1 VDETAPNQALN
12 NAGVEDAMGLIQQY
26 NDAAAA
32 MLSYVE
38 TNTTDQSNEIM
49 AVPAKAYTDPVRWQ
63 KEIDL
68 IFKKLPLMLA
78 FSIELPNPGD
88 YKTIE
93 VTGMPVLLTRG
104 KDGKA
109 RAFLNVCTHR
119 GAPVA
124 EAAHGNC
131 SRFVCPY
138 HGWTYNNEGK
148 LLGIADRQKFGELD
162 TSTRNLRALP
172 CEERAGLIF
181 AILTPGLPIDLEEFL
196 GGMLEDLE
204 SLNLETYHF
213 CGSKE
218 IFGANWKIAY
228 DGYLEGYHFAVAHP
242 ETIFKRTHTNVMRYD
257 MFGPHYRIGF
267 PNHSITKLHEIDKT
281 EWGAQEN
288 SAFDFV
294 RTLFPNISIFLAP
307 ELGQIAQLIPGPTP
321 AENRTILNYVSKS
334 PPKSDESLATLQT
347 MIQFFRDVT
356 NDEDYLLGLKVQKG
370 LDSGALDSVIFGKNE
385 YGNQYFH
392 KWVDY
397 YLQNDP
403 AAPRPIPLR

>member
-1 VDETAPNQALN
+1 
-12 NAGVEDAMGLIQQY
+12 MGLIQQY

-38 TNTTDQSNEIM
+38 TNTTDQSNEIIT
-49 AVPAKAYTDPVRWQ
+49 VPAKNYTDPVRWQ
-63 KEIDL
+63 NEIDL

-78 FSIELPNPGD
+78 FTIEMPNPGD
-88 YKTIE
+88 FKTIE
-93 VTGMPVLLTRG
+93 VAGMPVLLARA
-104 KDGKA
+104 KDGIA
-109 RAFLNVCTHR
+109 RAFLNVCPHR

-124 EAAHGNC
+124 EAASGNC

-148 LLGIADRQKFGELD
+148 LIGVADRAKFGELD
-162 TSTRNLRALP
+162 TSTRNLRELP

-181 AILTPGLPIDLEEFL
+181 AILTPGETINLEDFL

-204 SLNLETYHF
+204 SLNLASYHF
-213 CGSKE
+213 LGSKE

-228 DGYLEGYHFAVAHP
+228 DGYLEGYHFKVAHP

-267 PNHSITKLHEIDKT
+267 PHHGVEKLREI
-281 EWGAQEN
+281 EPQLWGAQEN
-288 SAFDFV
+288 NAFDFV

-321 AENRTILNYVSKS
+321 DKNRTILSYVRKA
-334 PPKSDESLATLQT
+334 PPGDEADRAATDA
-347 MIQFFRDVT
+347 MINFLRDVT
-356 NDEDYLLGLKVQKG
+356 NDEDYSLGLKIQKG
-370 LDSGALDSVIFGKNE
+370 LDSGALDSVVFGKNE

-403 AAPRPIPLR
+403 AATRPVPLR